1 MEEQMLRTVQ
11 LNLRLSEALRER
23 IANSAGR
30 AQRSMNAEI
39 TARLEASFARDAE
52 FGSEEET
59 SLARLIA
66 AAFSLGGRR
75 GAAAQ
80 GHPDWTARE
89 WLVDPVCYAAAT
101 AAAISALN
109 TAQPVEVEER
119 SELHRELMDYAAR
132 VAGAGAAVKITK
144 RRQR

>member
-1 MEEQMLRTVQ
+1 MRQGVQVNIRFPEELRD
-11 LNLRLSEALRER
+11 RLSDAAVR
-23 IANSAGR
+23 NK
-30 AQRSMNAEI
+30 RSMNKETI
-39 TARLEASFARDAE
+39 ARLEASFARDAE

-59 SLARLIA
+59 TLARLIA

-75 GAAAQ
+75 GAAAK

-89 WLVDPVCYAAAT
+89 WVLDPFCYQSAT

-119 SELHRELMDYAAR
+119 SELHQQLMDYAAH
-132 VAGAGAAVKITK
+132 AASAGAAVKITK

>member
-1 MEEQMLRTVQ
+1 MRQGVQVNIRFPEELRD
-11 LNLRLSEALRER
+11 RLSDAAVR
-23 IANSAGR
+23 NK
-30 AQRSMNAEI
+30 RSMNKETI
-39 TARLEASFARDAE
+39 ARLEASFARDAE

-59 SLARLIA
+59 TLARLIA